1 MRVGDLNVSR
11 KGSLDN
17 AMHVGASDVDGKK
30 NIGMFMDGNEF
41 LVSAMHVG
49 ASPVGHGRKFFGLV
63 RCSWAPT

>member
-41 LVSAMHVG
+41 LASAMHVG

-63 RCSWAPT
+63 RCS